1 MYIIPHPLPYSWE
14 KQKTKHKQK
23 KILRRNNFAVV
34 FVSKFRGIYRMPC
47 ELRKEVVFIFLQL
60 CVAQHIKKNL
70 KLQVVLLMEDEVQD
84 DGEM

>member
-23 KILRRNNFAVV
+23 KYLEETTSLLFLSANSGVLTACHVSYERRWCLYSFSYV
-34 FVSKFRGIYRMPC
+34 F
-47 ELRKEVVFIFLQL
+47 L
-60 CVAQHIKKNL
+60 QHIKKNL

>member
-1 MYIIPHPLPYSWE
+1 MS
-14 KQKTKHKQK
+14 
-23 KILRRNNFAVV
+23 
-34 FVSKFRGIYRMPC
+34 C